1 MRKKIRKIRN
11 YWKGFNP
18 LKLLRGYKRIVLTE
32 KEKKDIFLRDHFL
45 ETDSMARVVSDR
57 TGIPFGIVSMIL
69 NDAEFDVFTQI
80 GLIRD
85 PE

>member
-1 MRKKIRKIRN
+1 MVKKIRKFRN
-11 YWKGFNP
+11 YWKGFNL

-32 KEKKDIFLRDHFL
+32 EEKKNIFLRDHFL
-45 ETDSMARVVSDR
+45 ETDAMARVVSDR

-69 NDAEFDVFTQI
+69 NDAEFDVFSQI